1 MITSITFYLKNAMK
15 GKVVIMDK
23 NSSNYYLESIKN
35 KIKKLEL
42 KKNQYE
48 VQLIEQSKLLEH
60 HDSVTEKLK
69 FTNDI
74 LHDQYNSLIRL
85 LEKQGIV
92 FEISLSEYKPHQW
105 ENLFIVKST
114 KGFEVQTKT
123 GSTLMLLE
131 ENFSKVIQDVN
142 KRDSYSII
150 VIRVTDKS
158 ALVQLRFN

>member
-1 MITSITFYLKNAMK
+1 MK

-60 HDSVTEKLK
+60 HDSVTQKLK

-92 FEISLSEYKPHQW
+92 FEINLSEYKPHQW
-105 ENLFIVKST
+105 ENLFIVKGP

-123 GSTLMLLE
+123 GSTLMILE
-131 ENFSKVIQDVN
+131 ENLSKVIQDVN